1 MERKKGVMKRR
12 GWALRLIWRDD
23 GRRELGGRMERRGGN
38 NLCWLTSPRW
48 PCRRGHGSLHLPEI
62 ISLTHTLTHTIT
74 HTHLPQNGKKKGLMI
89 FQHVHTNSQNP
100 SLQFFLQEPGRA
112 SMCVRLSHFEDWK
125 WFCVPASVCVLRG
138 CVSCLGHHMFPTNL
152 FSPLKKKSLSIC
164 ILSSFN

>member
-74 HTHLPQNGKKKGLMI
+74 RTHLPQNGKKKGLMI

-100 SLQFFLQEPGRA
+100 SLQFFCRSPG
-112 SMCVRLSHFEDWK
+112 
-125 WFCVPASVCVLRG
+125 VPVCVYAYLTLKIESG
-138 CVSCLGHHMFPTNL
+138 FVCLQVSVYYVGVCHVWGTIC
-152 FSPLKKKSLSIC
+152 SPQIC
-164 ILSSFN
+164 FHP